1 MALAQISRNSV
12 GNKTPRSKT
21 RFRKFPWKSDPFREK
36 IQTSVLDL
44 ALGTP
49 QNLEMPLRASEFCDF
64 RCKKVQIIEK
74 IARCAPPRR
83 HQTRPISGMS
93 APDNVKSEDPAK
105 MTYSIPD
112 FLNRERKRSTAFLEI
127 SRLFEGLELDMV
139 SRYLTLSQQN
149 SAP

>member
-1 MALAQISRNSV
+1 MLPALMSDATCVSPSVCLTCLCLSVYGHLPLAQISRNSV

-64 RCKKVQIIEK
+64 RCKKAQIIEK

-83 HQTRPISGMS
+83 HQTRPISGLS
-93 APDNVKSEDPAK
+93 PRQRPVKSEDPAK
-105 MTYSIPD
+105 ITYSIPD
-112 FLNRERKRSTAFLEI
+112 FLNRERKR
-127 SRLFEGLELDMV
+127 RG
-139 SRYLTLSQQN
+139 
-149 SAP
+149 